1 MAARTAGQGQ
11 FMTSSEN
18 PRLANEPLIDNIEYD
33 QIVVPDVSIS
43 LSSVFHPFLE
53 FLLPFFLVI
62 VFHNC
67 NR

>member
-33 QIVVPDVSIS
+33 QIVVSDVSIS
-43 LSSVFHPFLE
+43 LSSVFHQFLE
-53 FLLPFFLVI
+53 FLFPFFMVI